1 MAPLPWPRI
10 WRSSCFMQA
19 HTPRRLI
26 ALTRSKTSAGSSA
39 ASLGGIWM
47 PALLNAMS
55 SRPKVST
62 AAVDRGGD
70 LVLVGRRRTRRRA
83 PGARRASSSSVAAV
97 QRCLVDV
104 GQDDGG
110 AGLGERA
117 RGGQAHAGA
126 GAGDQGDLAG
136 EVVGR
141 VHAVS
146 CAVGRRAWLLS
157 VRCHGRSRTLM
168 ARRLSMAR

>member
-1 MAPLPWPRI
+1 MAPLPWLRI
-10 WRSSCFMQA
+10 WASSCFMQA

-39 ASLGGIWM
+39 ASLGGTWM

-55 SRPKVST
+55 SRPNAST
-62 AAVDRGGD
+62 AAWTAAATLASSATSQTHAED
-70 LVLVGRRRTRRRA
+70 LVAGRGQVVGR
-83 PGARRASSSSVAAV
+83 GL
-97 QRCLVDV
+97 QRGLVDV
-104 GQDDGG
+104 GEHDRG

-117 RGGQAHAGA
+117 GGGQAHAGA

-141 VHAVS
+141 VHHRAFVS
-146 CAVGRRAWLLS
+146 R
-157 VRCHGRSRTLM
+157 
-168 ARRLSMAR
+168 